1 MEMSALLSGWVPT
14 SAAHLERVSESG
26 FRSLHVCPREL
37 EGKSPSFFG
46 GLLRPWRSSTG
57 DNQTAEIKGKD
68 ERRNKE
74 RRRERRRGGEGRRE
88 KGWKFERERRRR
100 GIRERKISKS
110 EIPEDSPEF
119 LFLFFFH
126 VCNKAVISILDHTK
140 PILYRETR
148 VIYTTVDISVLKVR
162 WDLIWYRIKH
172 ISYWFF
178 LTLQKELG
186 G

>member
-26 FRSLHVCPREL
+26 FRSRHVCPREL

-88 KGWKFERERRRR
+88 KGSTFERERRRGMR
-100 GIRERKISKS
+100 VRKISKS

-119 LFLFFFH
+119 FFFFFH
-126 VCNKAVISILDHTK
+126 VCNKAMISILDHTK

-162 WDLIWYRIKH
+162 
-172 ISYWFF
+172 
-178 LTLQKELG
+178 
-186 G
+186 

>member
-46 GLLRPWRSSTG
+46 GLLRPWRSSMG

-119 LFLFFFH
+119 FFFFH

>member
-1 MEMSALLSGWVPT
+1 MEMSALLPT

-26 FRSLHVCPREL
+26 FRSRHVCPREL

-46 GLLRPWRSSTG
+46 GLLRPWQSSTG

-88 KGWKFERERRRR
+88 KGSTFERERRRR
-100 GIRERKISKS
+100 GMRVRKISKS

-119 LFLFFFH
+119 FFFFFMY
-126 VCNKAVISILDHTK
+126 VIK
-140 PILYRETR
+140 PGYL
-148 VIYTTVDISVLKVR
+148 S
-162 WDLIWYRIKH
+162 
-172 ISYWFF
+172 
-178 LTLQKELG
+178 
-186 G
+186 

>member
-14 SAAHLERVSESG
+14 STAHLERVSESG
-26 FRSLHVCPREL
+26 FHSRHVCPREL

-57 DNQTAEIKGKD
+57 DNQTAEMKGKD

-74 RRRERRRGGEGRRE
+74 RRRERRKGGEGRRE
-88 KGWKFERERRRR
+88 KGWTFERERRRR
-100 GIRERKISKS
+100 GDQREKIIQEWNSRG
-110 EIPEDSPEF
+110 
-119 LFLFFFH
+119 LFRVFFFFFH
-126 VCNKAVISILDHTK
+126 VCNKTVISILDHTK
-140 PILYRETR
+140 PILYHEAR

-162 WDLIWYRIKH
+162 WDLIWYHTKH

-178 LTLQKELG
+178 LTLQKEPG